1 MGLGGFLAGLSQA
14 SNKLPEAIQN
24 RMLLQNQAT
33 ERQAE
38 AERRTQ
44 QNELNQQNAI
54 ITRLG
59 ITSGA
64 GSVDAT
70 QLYGQQLSPQNM
82 PLLTAFMGKAEDT
95 RKQINFDDDKQR
107 FEFDQQ
113 KLEAKRSQ
121 FTPWISAGANQLQ
134 RENRDTGEMEF
145 REGVKPPPENEKIYL
160 EYGKI
165 LRSDGSTIDIDPEL
179 VALFQERGSLM
190 NPVFAYDKQGG
201 LLIMKNGEQRK
212 LEPDIVEYLDA
223 RLQFVQDIKFKGFME
238 QQDYRHQKKVQF
250 LHIQT
255 GLGRETDELK
265 HKRILL
271 KEQNDYA
278 KDLFKQSISS
288 LENKRSTPEKVLE
301 NATQAMLSFQLP
313 PEEIDRYIDLW
324 KPSFNQYKYNFKL
337 ESDAQKDLRDGT
349 SIQLHSERIHQL
361 LKDPEVQ
368 KRVGQLTGQ
377 VTDIRTRIRGGKG
390 IPQAFIDFQLELDQL
405 VDIVKRSRTG
415 AAAKGSEDTFYN
427 DMLGTNARNWEY
439 LQGKMAAIIGY
450 ENRSAFS
457 IYSTEWRLAY
467 ERQMTPQ
474 EEAQLRADLLFR
486 SDVIVSSVEVTDQQL
501 QGLLPQ

>member
-38 AERRTQ
+38 AESRTQ

-70 QLYGQQLSPQNM
+70 ESYGQQLSPQNM

-95 RKQINFDDDKQR
+95 RKKINLEDDKRR
-107 FEFDQQ
+107 FDFDLQ
-113 KLEAKRSQ
+113 KTEAKRNQ

-165 LRSDGSTIDIDPEL
+165 LQSDGSTIDIDPEL
-179 VALFQERGSLM
+179 VALFQEQGSLD

-223 RLQFVQDIKFKGFME
+223 RLQFVQDIKLKGFME

-250 LHIQT
+250 LHIRT

-265 HKRILL
+265 YKRTLL
-271 KEQNDYA
+271 QEQANYA

-288 LENKRSTPEKVLE
+288 LENKRSTPLAKTL
-301 NATQAMLSFQLP
+301 ATCS
-313 PEEIDRYIDLW
+313 
-324 KPSFNQYKYNFKL
+324 
-337 ESDAQKDLRDGT
+337 
-349 SIQLHSERIHQL
+349 
-361 LKDPEVQ
+361 
-368 KRVGQLTGQ
+368 
-377 VTDIRTRIRGGKG
+377 TRC
-390 IPQAFIDFQLELDQL
+390 
-405 VDIVKRSRTG
+405 
-415 AAAKGSEDTFYN
+415 
-427 DMLGTNARNWEY
+427 
-439 LQGKMAAIIGY
+439 AAIVDNCPIRLWSFC
-450 ENRSAFS
+450 ELAS
-457 IYSTEWRLAY
+457 I
-467 ERQMTPQ
+467 P
-474 EEAQLRADLLFR
+474 
-486 SDVIVSSVEVTDQQL
+486 
-501 QGLLPQ
+501 

>member
-1 MGLGGFLAGLSQA
+1 MALGGFLAGLSQA
-14 SNKLPEAIQN
+14 SNRLPQAIQN
-24 RMLLQNQAT
+24 RMLLQGQAT
-33 ERQAE
+33 DREAE

-44 QNELNQQNAI
+44 QNELAQQNAI

-70 QLYGQQLSPQNM
+70 QLYGQQLSPENM
-82 PLLTAFMGKAEDT
+82 PLLSAFLGQAEDT
-95 RKQINFDDDKQR
+95 RKQINFNDDKQR

-113 KLEAKRSQ
+113 KLEAERNK
-121 FTPWISAGANQLQ
+121 FTPWISAGEGQLQ

-145 REGVKPPPENEKIYL
+145 REGVKPKPDNEKIYL

-179 VALFQERGSLM
+179 VALFQEQGSLD

-238 QQDYRHQKKVQF
+238 QQDYRHQKKVQY
-250 LHIQT
+250 LHVQT
-255 GLGRETDELK
+255 GLARESDELQY
-265 HKRILL
+265 KRTLL
-271 KEQNDYA
+271 REQDNYA

-324 KPSFNQYKYNFKL
+324 RPSFNQYKYNFKL
-337 ESDAQKDLRDGT
+337 ESDAQKDLRDGR

-390 IPQAFIDFQLELDQL
+390 VPQSFIEFQLELDQL
-405 VDIVKRSRTG
+405 VDVVKRTRTG
-415 AAAKGSEDTFYN
+415 AAVTGSENTFYN
-427 DMLGTNARNWEY
+427 DMLGTNTRDWKY
-439 LQGKMAAIIGY
+439 LQGKMAAVIGY

-457 IYSTEWRLAY
+457 IYSTEWGLAY

-474 EEAQLRADLLFR
+474 EEAQLRVDLLFQ
-486 SDVIVSSVEVTDQQL
+486 SDVIVSSAQVTTEQL
-501 QGLLPQ
+501 EELVPQ